1 MVVVVMVMTVMMVMM
16 MKVKKIKKKM
26 KMICRRR
33 DGRGRDVVSSAA
45 SDPPG
50 VSC

>member
-1 MVVVVMVMTVMMVMM
+1 
-16 MKVKKIKKKM
+16 M

-33 DGRGRDVVSSAA
+33 DGRGRDVVSCAA

-50 VSC
+50 VSW